1 MLFPYKVR
9 PLVSAM
15 RILEGAAAVPD
26 ATVTEIQRDLAR
38 YLDANRTHDAKV
50 LARLFTCF
58 GIASIMLLVEAVAW
72 ILDLT

>member
-1 MLFPYKVR
+1 
-9 PLVSAM
+9 VSAR

-38 YLDANRTHDAKV
+38 YLDANHKHNAK
-50 LARLFTCF
+50 LLTRLFTCF